1 MRQNVGSIERALSL
15 GLGGAMTAWGLSRRN
30 TAGRVVAL
38 AGAAIAFRGAGGY
51 CPVYGAAGLT
61 TADELPQGAETTSVP
76 YGSGINVE
84 KAITIDKTP
93 AELYAFWRQFEN
105 LPRFMKHLESVTQ
118 LDSRRSHW
126 VAKGPAGTSIEWD
139 AEIINEIPN
148 ELIGW
153 RSLEGSDVAHAGS
166 VHFTAAPGNRG
177 TYLEVILRYD
187 PPGGKLSAKVAKMFG
202 EEPSLQIGS
211 DLRRLKQLLETGEI
225 ATTDGQPRG
234 DR

>member
-1 MRQNVGSIERALSL
+1 MN
-15 GLGGAMTAWGLSRRN
+15 
-30 TAGRVVAL
+30 
-38 AGAAIAFRGAGGY
+38 
-51 CPVYGAAGLT
+51 
-61 TADELPQGAETTSVP
+61 
-76 YGSGINVE
+76 
-84 KAITIDKTP
+84 
-93 AELYAFWRQFEN
+93 
-105 LPRFMKHLESVTQ
+105 HLESVTQ
-118 LDSRRSHW
+118 LDSLRSHW

-166 VHFTAAPGNRG
+166 VHFTAAPGKRG

-187 PPGGKLSAKVAKMFG
+187 PPGGKLSAKVAMLFG